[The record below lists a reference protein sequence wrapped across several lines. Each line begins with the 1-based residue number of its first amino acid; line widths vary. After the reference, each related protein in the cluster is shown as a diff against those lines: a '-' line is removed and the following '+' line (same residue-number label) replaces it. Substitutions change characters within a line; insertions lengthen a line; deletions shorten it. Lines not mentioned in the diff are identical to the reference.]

1 MRSTLVCSALQ
12 KIQKSILS
20 SVLFDMYGEDLE
32 DVIGKTSLIF
42 EDILFYANNMLMSD
56 PEPNKELH

>member
-42 EDILFYANNMLMSD
+42 KDILFYANNMLMSD